1 MAAVR
6 STQLIPEHVVESLD
20 RFTSEA
26 NRLLGL
32 FASSR
37 ALDTEEE
44 LTRRMRLT
52 GWRPNDRVSA
62 GGTCRLVRT
71 ADETWLAI
79 NLARPEDVEALP
91 AVFGCDESFDAHG
104 DFWNVVERLVVE
116 RAADDVLEN
125 AIAFGLP
132 VAKVGESKP
141 LSIREEPSREERASE
156 ASGFD
161 PAELTVVDLSSLW
174 AGPLV
179 GRLLSDIGCR
189 VVKVESAHR
198 PDGARHGHPEFFH
211 NMNGTKESVVLDFGS
226 EAGRAELRRMIDG
239 ADVVIEASR
248 PRALEQ
254 LGIDRRH
261 TITNGSVRAWLS
273 ITAHG
278 SMGKA
283 ARRVGFGDDAA
294 AAGGLLTDGADGPRF
309 IGDAVADPI
318 TGIIGFV
325 STMRALLDGRRDIID
340 VSLAGSAAL
349 VARGLDANRIVSR

>member
-1 MAAVR
+1 MAIMK
-6 STQLIPEHVVESLD
+6 STQLIPDQIVESVD
-20 RFTSEA
+20 RLSDEA

-32 FASSR
+32 FASPR
-37 ALDTEEE
+37 TLDTDEE
-44 LTRRMRLT
+44 LTLRMRLT

-104 DFWNVVERLVVE
+104 DFWNVVERLVAE
-116 RAADDVLEN
+116 RAADVVLEN
-125 AIAFGLP
+125 AIAFGLA
-132 VAKVGESKP
+132 VARVGESKP
-141 LSIREEPSREERASE
+141 LSIREEPSRDERASE
-156 ASGFD
+156 AKGFD

-179 GRLLSDIGCR
+179 GRLLSDLGCR

-211 NMNGTKESVVLDFGS
+211 HLNAMKESVVLDFRS
-226 EAGRAELRRMIDG
+226 EAGRAELRRMIEG

-254 LGIDRRH
+254 LGIERRRV
-261 TITNGSVRAWLS
+261 ITNGSVRVWLS

-278 SMGKA
+278 SMGEA

-325 STMRALLDGRRDIID
+325 STMHALLDGRRGIID